1 MTADNL
7 SDDTSSWKEVVIL
20 YVEDQPQNYEELN
33 RLMHEHCS
41 ALSKHVKSWDAGRKI
56 IESGQCKP
64 HFVILDRSILY
75 YDAEGTAA
83 RNEAGDKLY
92 TFFVNRDIPVLLM
105 TTGDLETIETES
117 PYRTKPP
124 VLGYLRKYPNFASL
138 REAMNRYL
146 AYREKVARDGIAR

>member
-7 SDDTSSWKEVVIL
+7 NNISSWKEVVIL

-33 RLMHEHCS
+33 RLINEHCS
-41 ALSKHVKSWDAGRKI
+41 PLSMHVKSWSAGRKI

-75 YDAEGTAA
+75 YDLEGTAA

-92 TFFVNRDIPVLLM
+92 TFFLKRAIPVLLM
-105 TTGDLETIETES
+105 TTCDLETIETES
-117 PYRTKPP
+117 PYRTNRPT
-124 VLGYLRKYPNFASL
+124 LGYLRKYPNFASL
-138 REAMNRYL
+138 REAMSRYL
-146 AYREKVARDGIAR
+146 AYREKTEHDDVAR

>member
-7 SDDTSSWKEVVIL
+7 PEDVTSWKEIVIL

-33 RLMHEHCS
+33 RLIHEHCS
-41 ALSKHVKSWDAGRKI
+41 VQSKHVKSWDAGRKI

-75 YDAEGTAA
+75 YDDEGTAA
-83 RNEAGDKLY
+83 RNEAGDMLY
-92 TFFVNRDIPVLLM
+92 TFFTNRAIPVLLM

-117 PYRTKPP
+117 PYRTDRPA
-124 VLGYLRKYPNFASL
+124 LGYLRKYPNFASL

-146 AYREKVARDGIAR
+146 DYREKAERDDIAR